1 MAMQTCRASEAT
13 TAFSASVFLLQLK
26 SSAQKTTTKAKA
38 KAKAKGWV
46 EEGGHHGRFLV
57 VTGALEKKAKIC
69 HEQKAKKGEEEEVRP
84 GSISTSK

>member
-26 SSAQKTTTKAKA
+26 SSAQKTTT